1 MRSSKGRILFTE
13 DDPESSELI
22 KFLLQHNGY
31 QVTCCDEAGEALQLA
46 KSEDFDLFLL
56 DNWLPD
62 VTGTELTQQIRQFN
76 QATPILFYSAAAFE
90 SDKEEAIKAGA
101 QVYLT
106 KPEGVEDLLGEV
118 DRLINASRT
127 V

>member
-31 QVTCCDEAGEALQLA
+31 QVTCCDEAGKALRLA
-46 KSEDFDLFLL
+46 KSEDFDLFLV

-62 VTGTELTQQIRQFN
+62 VTGTELTQKIRQFN

-118 DRLINASRT
+118 DRLINASRK